1 MANDCSQDFIDEV
14 KGVVSGSGSSSS
26 GTIDAQV
33 REDLRMQTG
42 MSRYGESSAY
52 Y

>member
-1 MANDCSQDFIDEV
+1 MANDFTQAFIDEV
-14 KGVVSGSGSSSS
+14 KGVVSGSGSFSS
-26 GTIDAQV
+26 GTIDARV

-42 MSRYGESSAY
+42 IPSYGESSVY